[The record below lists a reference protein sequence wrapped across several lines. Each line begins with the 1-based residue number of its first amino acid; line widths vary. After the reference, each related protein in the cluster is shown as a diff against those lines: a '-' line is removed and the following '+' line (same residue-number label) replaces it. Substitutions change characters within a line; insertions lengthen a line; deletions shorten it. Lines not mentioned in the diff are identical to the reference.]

1 MNDFEPT
8 LKQYRSD
15 FIDAVARIAA
25 KNRGVVDIGEWSNN
39 LAFDVL
45 PHYQINVKVSG
56 AITFSQNFGA
66 LRGGEKHFY
75 ITALH
80 KNMKLVGFVCPDGGF
95 CAEIVYGYPVACKS
109 AQEDAAS

>member
-45 PHYQINVKVSG
+45 PHYQINVRRYYILAEFRGSQRG
-56 AITFSQNFGA
+56 RETF
-66 LRGGEKHFY
+66 LY
-75 ITALH
+75 
-80 KNMKLVGFVCPDGGF
+80 
-95 CAEIVYGYPVACKS
+95 YGIA
-109 AQEDAAS
+109 

>member
-25 KNRGVVDIGEWSNN
+25 KNGGVVDIGEWSNN

-45 PHYQINVKVSG
+45 PRYHFNIRFPALLHSRRISG
-56 AITFSQNFGA
+56 LSE
-66 LRGGEKHFY
+66 GERN
-75 ITALH
+75 IS
-80 KNMKLVGFVCPDGGF
+80 
-95 CAEIVYGYPVACKS
+95 I
-109 AQEDAAS
+109 